1 VTFGA
6 VFSKTPD
13 PLSLPHRRRL
23 CSEHFIENTL
33 MLFSLFLQFVASG
46 FLLFFC
52 AVISSRTFAQ
62 IRCSKLF
69 VAVALGRKTR
79 RNWPVVRLIYGD

>member
-46 FLLFFC
+46 FYFFVQSFPAGHLLKSDAASC
-52 AVISSRTFAQ
+52 
-62 IRCSKLF
+62 L
-69 VAVALGRKTR
+69 
-79 RNWPVVRLIYGD
+79 